1 MKGETMIRKD
11 ELNGLIQLITSC
23 DSDGKDVVSL
33 EKLER
38 IVKDLKERK

>member
-1 MKGETMIRKD
+1 MKGETMINKD

-23 DSDGKDVVSL
+23 DSEGNDVVSL